1 MISTCHSRQTALWLH
16 GWLALTVMVVA
27 EHISGASK
35 RFFFF
40 FFFSSV
46 AVISYMPFV
55 MGMYKHI
62 WQSRL
67 VLLFGSQVCFSP
79 RVSACVFM
87 CKWRNERLRLYM
99 CKSTIM
105 RAIMEK
111 VISIFALLLNL
122 WTPVCLMCSELQH
135 RCHSLSYAGRHL
147 TGCSQN
153 WKKTQKKT
161 RCAPPLKLVCAAHE
175 GEKIQS

>member
-35 RFFFF
+35 WFF

-46 AVISYMPFV
+46 AVISYMPFAV
-55 MGMYKHI
+55 GMYKHI
-62 WQSRL
+62 WQSRP
-67 VLLFGSQVCFSP
+67 VLLFTGSQVCFNP
-79 RVSACVFM
+79 CVFACVFM
-87 CKWRNERLRLYM
+87 CKRRNERLRLYI
-99 CKSTIM
+99 CKRTIM

-153 WKKTQKKT
+153 WKKKTKKT